1 MPYRT
6 MTRISS
12 PPPEAPISWRL
23 PLPLSASVLTSGLT
37 WRFAKRAVEVF
48 AASALLVASM
58 PVLLVAMAVVK
69 LTSAGPAIY
78 SQRRI
83 GRHGQHFTIYKI
95 RSMAVDA
102 ESRGGPRWCVPGDP
116 RVTTVGRVL
125 RKLHIDELPQL
136 WNVIRGDMSL
146 VGPRPERP
154 EFMPKIKPFVPG
166 YDDRHAVRPG
176 ITGLAQVQV
185 DADTDVA
192 NVARK
197 LRYDLYYIE
206 HQGPWLETK
215 IYFCTLLKLLG
226 VSLPRLRR
234 MLDLNLEPPTEQVG
248 YRAAA

>member
-1 MPYRT
+1 
-6 MTRISS
+6 MTGEFTTRMSS
-12 PPPEAPISWRL
+12 PPPETPISWGVPW
-23 PLPLSASVLTSGLT
+23 PLTAGVLTSGLT
-37 WRFAKRAVEVF
+37 WRFSKRAVELA
-48 AASALLVASM
+48 AASALFVVSM
-58 PVLLVAMAVVK
+58 PVLLIAMVVVK

-83 GRHGQHFTIYKI
+83 GRHGQLFTIYKV

-102 ESRGGPRWCVPGDP
+102 ETRGGPRWCVPGDP
-116 RVTTVGRVL
+116 RVTTVGKVL

-136 WNVIRGDMSL
+136 WNVLRGDMSL

-185 DADTDVA
+185 DADTNVD

-206 HQGPWLETK
+206 HQGPWLEAK
-215 IYFCTLLKLLG
+215 IYYCTLLKILG
-226 VSLPRLRR
+226 VSLPRLRNL
-234 MLDLNLEPPTEQVG
+234 LDLNLEAPTEQLG
-248 YRAAA
+248 YRTAA